1 MKPFI
6 SMHVTHS
13 RFITILML
21 FLLATG
27 SLFAQMSDKQVIEE
41 VKRYRDAGMSQE
53 QIIKEMTKKG
63 VTPAQAQRLR
73 DQYMI
78 QGGGETT
85 FPITGNSSRDDILRR
100 EDSLNF
106 ASNVD
111 EDSIPPTERVYG
123 QSFFSSQNL
132 TFAPN
137 MNMPTPANY
146 VLGAGDEIL
155 IDIWGDSELNLRY
168 TIAPDGHITVPG
180 LGRIQLSGMN
190 VQQAESRIRSQFS
203 TIYSDLDSSEPHTFL
218 AISVGNVRSIKVNV
232 MGEVKRPGTYTLSSF
247 SSAFHALYAAGG
259 TSRIGSIRNIRLFRS
274 GKAIATVD
282 LYEYLMKGNNMADI
296 TLQDGDIVMVEPYGI
311 LAQATGEVKRPMW
324 YELKEGETLE
334 DLIRYAGG
342 FSDNAYRG
350 TISVLRKGSEEME
363 AHTLSEA
370 QYGSFRLQ
378 DGDRIEVGNI
388 LEKYANMVEVT
399 GSVYRPGRYAIGE
412 QIRTVGD
419 LIKVAQGTTGD
430 AYLQRVLLYRENEDL
445 TRSMQSFSLEALL
458 SGQIAD
464 IALRKN
470 DLLHIPSVLS
480 LESDF
485 TVYIGGE
492 VRYPDNYP
500 YADNMRLEDI
510 ILRAG
515 GLTEA
520 ASTAR
525 IDVYRR
531 IKNPSGTAVP
541 VESSERFTFTL
552 TDGEIV
558 SSDPSFT
565 LQPYDQVV
573 VRRSPGYEVQQNV
586 SISGEVLFGGQY
598 AKLRKDERLSSLVER
613 AGGLTPYAYVKGA
626 RLTRRLT
633 ADEQKQARE
642 ALMLKLEAD
651 VVKPEDKDSVN
662 YEEQLA
668 QVDLSS
674 RPVGID
680 LKKALKNPGGPEDII
695 LRDGD
700 VLSIPEFQATVRIS
714 GGVLY
719 PNTVTYKKNKKLGYY
734 IDQAGG
740 YSRLALKRNPYVVY
754 MNGQVSSGRWARI
767 EPGCEI
773 IVPERPEREPMS
785 LQGILGIST
794 SLASIALLITNLIK

>member
-63 VTPAQAQRLR
+63 VTPAQAQRLY
-73 DQYMI
+73 DQYSN
-78 QGGGETT
+78 QGDSEATVVSSGNTLQDDVLRGEGGFTENIVTAADAE
-85 FPITGNSSRDDILRR
+85 S
-100 EDSLNF
+100 
-106 ASNVD
+106 
-111 EDSIPPTERVYG
+111 PTEQVYG

-552 TDGEIV
+552 VDGEIV

-626 RLTRRLT
+626 RLMRRLN
-633 ADEQKQARE
+633 ADELKQALE
-642 ALMLKLEAD
+642 AMRLKLEAD
-651 VVKPEDKDSVN
+651 TTAIVDSLEL
-662 YEEQLA
+662 EEQLA

-674 RPVGID
+674 RPLGID
-680 LKKALKNPGGPEDII
+680 LERAMKNPGGPEDII

-740 YSRLALKRNPYVVY
+740 YSRLAQKRNPYVVY

>member
-1 MKPFI
+1 
-6 SMHVTHS
+6 MHVNPS
-13 RFITILML
+13 RFLTVLLL
-21 FLLATG
+21 FLLAAG
-27 SLFAQMSDKQVIEE
+27 SLFAQISDSQVIEE
-41 VKRYRDAGMSQE
+41 LKRYRDAGMSQE
-53 QIIKEMTKKG
+53 QIIREMTKKG
-63 VTPAQAQRLR
+63 VTPAQVQRLR
-73 DQYMI
+73 DQYLN
-78 QGGGETT
+78 QEGEAAAAA
-85 FPITGNSSRDDILRR
+85 PSGRSLQDDVLRGEAGFTENPVAT
-100 EDSLNF
+100 EDKGT
-106 ASNVD
+106 
-111 EDSIPPTERVYG
+111 PTESVYG
-123 QSFFSSQNL
+123 QSLFSSQNL

-146 VLGAGDEIL
+146 VLGPGDEVI
-155 IDIWGDSELNLRY
+155 IDVWGDSELNVRY
-168 TIAPDGHITVPG
+168 TVAPDGHITVPG
-180 LGRIQLSGMN
+180 LGRIQLSGLS
-190 VQQAESRIRSQFS
+190 VKQAELKIKNEFS
-203 TIYSDLDSSEPHTFL
+203 TIYSDLGSGEPHTFL

-274 GKAIATVD
+274 GKAVATVD

-296 TLQDGDIVMVEPYGI
+296 TLQEGDIVMVEPYGI
-311 LAQATGEVKRPMW
+311 LAQAIGEVKRPMW

-342 FSDNAYRG
+342 YSGNAYRG
-350 TISVLRKGSEEME
+350 NVSVLRKGSEEME
-363 AHTLSEA
+363 AHTLGEA
-370 QYGSFRLQ
+370 QYGTFRLK
-378 DGDRIEVGNI
+378 DGDRAEVSTI
-388 LEKYANMVEVT
+388 LDKYANMVEVT
-399 GSVYRPGRYAIGE
+399 GSVYRPGKYAIGE

-419 LIKVAQGTTGD
+419 LIKVAQGATGD
-430 AYLQRVLLYRENEDL
+430 AYLQRALLYRENEDL
-445 TRSMQSFSLEALL
+445 TRSMQSFSLDALL

-464 IALRKN
+464 IELRKN

-492 VRYPDNYP
+492 VRHPDSYP
-500 YADNMRLEDI
+500 YAENMTIEDI

-525 IDVYRR
+525 VDVYRR
-531 IKNPSGTAVP
+531 LKNPSGTAVP
-541 VESSERFTFTL
+541 KESGERFTFTL
-552 TDGEIV
+552 ADGEIV
-558 SSDPSFT
+558 SSDPGFT

-586 SISGEVLFGGQY
+586 TISGEVLFGGQY
-598 AKLRKDERLSSLVER
+598 AKVSKNERLSSLVER
-613 AGGLTPYAYVKGA
+613 AGGLTSYAYVKGA

-633 ADEQKQARE
+633 AAELKQARQ
-642 ALMLKLEAD
+642 ALRLKLEAD
-651 VVKPEDKDSVN
+651 VTKKEDSIN

-668 QVDLSS
+668 QVDLSN

-680 LKKALKNPGGPEDII
+680 LEKALKHPGGPEDII

-700 VLSIPEFQATVRIS
+700 ALSIPQFEATVRIS

-734 IDQAGG
+734 INQAGG
-740 YSRLALKRNPYVVY
+740 YSRLAQKRNPYVVY
-754 MNGQVSSGRWARI
+754 MNGQVASGYWARI

-785 LQGILGIST
+785 LQGILGMST
-794 SLASIALLITNLIK
+794 SLASIALLISNLIK

>member
-1 MKPFI
+1 MNPFLPK
-6 SMHVTHS
+6 HVTH
-13 RFITILML
+13 RKFFTV
-21 FLLATG
+21 FLL
-27 SLFAQMSDKQVIEE
+27 SLFATASLLAQISDRQVIEE
-41 VKRYRDAGMSQE
+41 LKRYRDAGMSQE
-53 QIIKEMTKKG
+53 QIMKEMSSKG
-63 VTPAQAQRLR
+63 VTPAQVQRLR
-73 DQYMI
+73 DQYLN
-78 QGGGETT
+78 QEGNAAAVV
-85 FPITGNSSRDDILRR
+85 PSGNSLQDNVLRGEAGFAENPAVT
-100 EDSLNF
+100 ED
-106 ASNVD
+106 AGA
-111 EDSIPPTERVYG
+111 PTELVYG
-123 QSFFSSQNL
+123 QSLFSSQNL

-155 IDIWGDSELNLRY
+155 IDIWGDSELNVRY
-168 TIAPDGHITVPG
+168 TIAPDGYITVPG
-180 LGRIQLSGMN
+180 LGRIQLSGMK
-190 VQQAESRIRSQFS
+190 VQQAETRLRNQFS
-203 TIYSDLDSSEPHTFL
+203 TIYAGLNDSEPHTFL

-232 MGEVKRPGTYTLSSF
+232 MGEVKRPGTYTLTSF

-274 GKAIATVD
+274 GKDIATVD
-282 LYEYLMKGNNMADI
+282 LYEYLMNGNNMADI

-324 YELKEGETLE
+324 YELKQGETLE

-350 TISVLRKGSEEME
+350 TLSVLRKGREEME

-370 QYGSFRLQ
+370 QYGSFQLQ
-378 DGDRIEVGNI
+378 DGDRVEVGNI
-388 LEKYANMVEVT
+388 LDKYANMVEVT

-464 IALRKN
+464 IELRKN

-492 VRYPDNYP
+492 VRYPDIYP
-500 YADNMRLEDI
+500 YADNMKLEDI

-541 VESSERFTFTL
+541 IESSERFTFTL
-552 TDGEIV
+552 VDGEIV
-558 SSDPSFT
+558 SSDPNFT
-565 LQPYDQVV
+565 LKPYDQVV
-573 VRRSPGYEVQQNV
+573 VRRSPSYEVQQNV
-586 SISGEVLFGGQY
+586 TISGEVLFGGQY
-598 AKLRKDERLSSLVER
+598 AKLRKDERLSSLVKR

-633 ADEQKQARE
+633 DDELKQARE
-642 ALMLKLEAD
+642 AMRLKLEAD
-651 VVKPEDKDSVN
+651 VTKAKDSVN

-674 RPVGID
+674 RPVAID
-680 LKKALKNPGGPEDII
+680 LERALKNPGGAEDII

-700 VLSIPEFQATVRIS
+700 VLSVPEFQATVRIS

-719 PNTVTYKKNKKLGYY
+719 PNTVTYQKNKKVGYY
-734 IDQAGG
+734 ISQAGG
-740 YSRLALKRNPYVVY
+740 YSRLAQKRSPYVVY
-754 MNGQVSSGRWARI
+754 MNGQVASGRWARI

-794 SLASIALLITNLIK
+794 SLASIALLITNLIQ

>member
-1 MKPFI
+1 
-6 SMHVTHS
+6 MHVNPS
-13 RFITILML
+13 RFLTVLLL
-21 FLLATG
+21 FLLTAG
-27 SLFAQMSDKQVIEE
+27 SLFAQISDSQVIEE
-41 VKRYRDAGMSQE
+41 LKRYRDAGMSQE
-53 QIIKEMTKKG
+53 QIIREMTKKG
-63 VTPAQAQRLR
+63 VTPAQVQRLR
-73 DQYMI
+73 DQYLN
-78 QGGGETT
+78 QEGEAAA
-85 FPITGNSSRDDILRR
+85 PSGKSLQDDVLRGEAGFTENPVAT
-100 EDSLNF
+100 EDKGS
-106 ASNVD
+106 
-111 EDSIPPTERVYG
+111 PTESIYG
-123 QSFFSSQNL
+123 QSLFSSQNL

-146 VLGAGDEIL
+146 VLGPGDEVI
-155 IDIWGDSELNLRY
+155 IDVWGDSELNVRY
-168 TIAPDGHITVPG
+168 TVAPDGHITVPG
-180 LGRIQLSGMN
+180 LGRIQLSGLS
-190 VQQAESRIRSQFS
+190 VKQAELKIKNEFS
-203 TIYSDLDSSEPHTFL
+203 TIYSDLGSGEPHTFL

-274 GKAIATVD
+274 GKAVATVD

-296 TLQDGDIVMVEPYGI
+296 TLQEGDIVMVEPYGI
-311 LAQATGEVKRPMW
+311 LAQAIGEVKRPMW

-342 FSDNAYRG
+342 YSGNAYRG
-350 TISVLRKGSEEME
+350 NVSVLRKGSEEME
-363 AHTLSEA
+363 AHTLGEA
-370 QYGSFRLQ
+370 QYGTFRLK
-378 DGDRIEVGNI
+378 DGDRAEVSTI
-388 LEKYANMVEVT
+388 LDKYANMVEVT
-399 GSVYRPGRYAIGE
+399 GSVYRPGKYAIGE

-430 AYLQRVLLYRENEDL
+430 AYLQRALLYRENEDL
-445 TRSMQSFSLEALL
+445 TRSMQSFSLDALL

-464 IALRKN
+464 IELRKN

-492 VRYPDNYP
+492 VRHPDSYP
-500 YADNMRLEDI
+500 YAENMTIEDI

-525 IDVYRR
+525 VDVYRR
-531 IKNPSGTAVP
+531 LKDPSGTAVP
-541 VESSERFTFTL
+541 KESGERFTFTL
-552 TDGEIV
+552 ADGEIV
-558 SSDPSFT
+558 SSDPDFT

-586 SISGEVLFGGQY
+586 TVSGEVLFGGQY
-598 AKLRKDERLSSLVER
+598 AKVRKDERLSSLVER
-613 AGGLTPYAYVKGA
+613 AGGLTPHAYVKGA

-633 ADEQKQARE
+633 AAELKQAQE
-642 ALMLKLEAD
+642 ALKLKLEAD
-651 VVKPEDKDSVN
+651 VTKKEDSVN

-668 QVDLSS
+668 QVDLSN

-680 LKKALKNPGGPEDII
+680 LEKALKHPGGPEDII

-700 VLSIPEFQATVRIS
+700 VLNIPEFEATVRIS

-734 IDQAGG
+734 INQAGG
-740 YSRLALKRNPYVVY
+740 YSRLAQKRNPYVVY
-754 MNGQVSSGRWARI
+754 MNGQVASGHWARI

-773 IVPERPEREPMS
+773 IVPERPEREPIS
-785 LQGILGIST
+785 LQGILGMTT
-794 SLASIALLITNLIK
+794 SLTTIALLISNLLK

>member
-6 SMHVTHS
+6 PMQVTHS
-13 RFITILML
+13 RFVTLLLL
-21 FLLATG
+21 FLFVSAG
-27 SLFAQMSDKQVIEE
+27 LFAQISDSQVIEQL
-41 VKRYRDAGMSQE
+41 KQYRDAGMSQE
-53 QIIKEMTKKG
+53 QIIKEMSKKG
-63 VTPAQAQRLR
+63 VTPAQVQRLR
-73 DQYMI
+73 DQYLN
-78 QGGGETT
+78 QEGDAAAAVPSDNTLQDDVLRGEAGFTEN
-85 FPITGNSSRDDILRR
+85 PEAA
-100 EDSLNF
+100 EDAGS
-106 ASNVD
+106 
-111 EDSIPPTERVYG
+111 PTERVYG
-123 QSFFSSQNL
+123 QSFFTSQNL

-155 IDIWGDSELNLRY
+155 IDIWGNSELNVRY
-168 TIAPDGHITVPG
+168 TIAPDGHVTIPG

-190 VQQAESRIRSQFS
+190 VKQAETRIRNEFAV
-203 TIYSDLDSSEPHTFL
+203 IYSDLDDPYPGTFL
-218 AISVGNVRSIKVNV
+218 AISIGNVRSIKVNV
-232 MGEVKRPGTYTLSSF
+232 MGEVGRPGTYTLSSF
-247 SSAFHALYAAGG
+247 ASAFHALYAAGG
-259 TSRIGSIRNIRLFRS
+259 TSRIGSIRNIRLFRA
-274 GKAIATVD
+274 GKAVATVD

-311 LAQATGEVKRPMW
+311 LAQAAGEVKRPMW
-324 YELKEGETLE
+324 YELKEGETLD

-342 FSDNAYRG
+342 YSGNAYRG

-370 QYGSFRLQ
+370 EYGYFQLK
-378 DGDRIEVGNI
+378 DGDRAEVGNI
-388 LEKYANMVEVT
+388 LENYANMVEVT
-399 GSVYRPGRYAIGE
+399 GSVYRPGRYAVGE

-419 LIKVAQGTTGD
+419 LVKVAQGTTGD
-430 AYLQRVLLYRENEDL
+430 AYLKRVLLYRENEDL

-458 SGQIAD
+458 SGQISD
-464 IALRKN
+464 IELKKN

-492 VRYPDNYP
+492 VRYPDSYP
-500 YADNMRLEDI
+500 YATNMTLEDI

-525 IDVYRR
+525 VDVYRR

-541 VESSERFTFTL
+541 TESGERFTFTL
-552 TDGEIV
+552 ADGEIV
-558 SSDPSFT
+558 SSDPGFT

-573 VRRSPGYEVQQNV
+573 IRRSPAYEVQQNV
-586 SISGEVLFGGQY
+586 TIGGEVLFGGQY
-598 AKLRKDERLSSLVER
+598 AKLKKDERLSSLVER
-613 AGGLTPYAYVKGA
+613 SGGLTPYAYVKGA

-633 ADEQKQARE
+633 AAELRQARE
-642 ALMLKLEAD
+642 ALRLKLEAD
-651 VVKPEDKDSVN
+651 VPDEENRTNV
-662 YEEQLA
+662 EEQLA

-680 LKKALKNPGGPEDII
+680 LERALKNPGGTEDII

-700 VLSIPEFQATVRIS
+700 VLTIPEYEATVRIS
-714 GGVLY
+714 GAVSY
-719 PNTVTYKKNKKLGYY
+719 PNTVTYRKNKKLGYY
-734 IDQAGG
+734 ISQAGG
-740 YSRLALKRNPYVVY
+740 FSRLAQKRSPYVVY
-754 MNGQVSSGRWARI
+754 MNGQVASGRWAKI

-773 IVPERPEREPMS
+773 IVPERPEREPLS
-785 LQGILGIST
+785 LQGIMGMTT
-794 SLASIALLITNLIK
+794 SLATIALLISNLVK

>member
-6 SMHVTHS
+6 PMRVTHS
-13 RFITILML
+13 RFVTLLLL
-21 FLLATG
+21 FLFVSAGLLA
-27 SLFAQMSDKQVIEE
+27 QISDSQVIEQL
-41 VKRYRDAGMSQE
+41 KQYRDAGMSQE
-53 QIIKEMTKKG
+53 QIIKEMSKKG
-63 VTPAQAQRLR
+63 VTPAQVQRLR
-73 DQYMI
+73 DQYLN
-78 QGGGETT
+78 QEGDAAAAVPSDNTLQDDVLRGEAGFTEN
-85 FPITGNSSRDDILRR
+85 PEAA
-100 EDSLNF
+100 EDAGS
-106 ASNVD
+106 
-111 EDSIPPTERVYG
+111 PTERVYG
-123 QSFFSSQNL
+123 QSFFTSQNL

-155 IDIWGDSELNLRY
+155 IDIWGNSELNVRY
-168 TIAPDGHITVPG
+168 TIAPDGHVTIPG

-190 VQQAESRIRSQFS
+190 VKQAETRIRNEFAV
-203 TIYSDLDSSEPHTFL
+203 IYSDLDDPYPGTFL
-218 AISVGNVRSIKVNV
+218 AISIGNVRSIKVNV
-232 MGEVKRPGTYTLSSF
+232 MGEVSRPGTYTLSSF
-247 SSAFHALYAAGG
+247 ASAFHALYAAGG
-259 TSRIGSIRNIRLFRS
+259 TSRIGSIRNIRLFRA
-274 GKAIATVD
+274 GKAVATVD

-311 LAQATGEVKRPMW
+311 LAQAAGEVKRPMW
-324 YELKEGETLE
+324 YELKEGETLD

-342 FSDNAYRG
+342 YSGNAYRG

-370 QYGSFRLQ
+370 EYGYFQLK
-378 DGDRIEVGNI
+378 DGDRAEVGNI
-388 LEKYANMVEVT
+388 LENYANMVEVT
-399 GSVYRPGRYAIGE
+399 GSVYRPGRYAVGE

-419 LIKVAQGTTGD
+419 LVKVAQGTTGD
-430 AYLQRVLLYRENEDL
+430 AYLKRVLLYRENEDL

-458 SGQIAD
+458 SGQITD
-464 IALRKN
+464 IELKKN

-492 VRYPDNYP
+492 VRYPDSYP
-500 YADNMRLEDI
+500 YATNMTLEDI

-525 IDVYRR
+525 VDVYRR

-541 VESSERFTFTL
+541 TESGERFSFTL
-552 TDGEIV
+552 ADGEIV
-558 SSDPSFT
+558 SSDPGFT

-573 VRRSPGYEVQQNV
+573 IRRSPAYEVQQNV
-586 SISGEVLFGGQY
+586 TIGGEVLFGGQY
-598 AKLRKDERLSSLVER
+598 AKLRKDERLSSFVER
-613 AGGLTPYAYVKGA
+613 SGGLTPYAYVKGA

-633 ADEQKQARE
+633 AAELNQARE
-642 ALMLKLEAD
+642 ALRLKLEAD
-651 VVKPEDKDSVN
+651 VTD
-662 YEEQLA
+662 EENRTNVEQQLA

-680 LKKALKNPGGPEDII
+680 LERALKNPGGTEDII

-700 VLSIPEFQATVRIS
+700 VLTIPEFEATVRIS
-714 GGVLY
+714 GAVSY
-719 PNTVTYKKNKKLGYY
+719 PNTVTYRKNKKLGYY
-734 IDQAGG
+734 ISQAGG
-740 YSRLALKRNPYVVY
+740 FSRLAQKRSPYVVY
-754 MNGQVSSGRWARI
+754 MNGQVASGRWAKI

-773 IVPERPEREPMS
+773 IVPERPEREPFT
-785 LQGILGIST
+785 LQSIMGMTT
-794 SLASIALLITNLIK
+794 SLATIALLISNLLK

>member
-6 SMHVTHS
+6 PMHVNPS
-13 RFITILML
+13 RFLTVLLL
-21 FLLATG
+21 FLLAAG
-27 SLFAQMSDKQVIEE
+27 SLFAQISDSQVIEE
-41 VKRYRDAGMSQE
+41 LKRYRDAGMSQE
-53 QIIKEMTKKG
+53 QIIREMTKKG
-63 VTPAQAQRLR
+63 VTPAQVQRLR
-73 DQYMI
+73 DQYLN
-78 QGGGETT
+78 QEGEAAAAA
-85 FPITGNSSRDDILRR
+85 PSGKSLQDDVLRGEAGFTENPVAT
-100 EDSLNF
+100 EDKGS
-106 ASNVD
+106 
-111 EDSIPPTERVYG
+111 PTESVYG
-123 QSFFSSQNL
+123 QSLFSSQNL

-146 VLGAGDEIL
+146 VLGPGDEVI
-155 IDIWGDSELNLRY
+155 IDVWGDSELNVRY
-168 TIAPDGHITVPG
+168 TVAPDGHITVPG
-180 LGRIQLSGMN
+180 LGRIQLSGLS
-190 VQQAESRIRSQFS
+190 VKQAELKIKNEFS
-203 TIYSDLDSSEPHTFL
+203 TIYSDLGSGEPHTFL

-274 GKAIATVD
+274 GKAVATVD

-296 TLQDGDIVMVEPYGI
+296 TLQEGDIVMVEPYGI
-311 LAQATGEVKRPMW
+311 LAQAIGEVKRPMW

-342 FSDNAYRG
+342 YSGNAYRG
-350 TISVLRKGSEEME
+350 NVSVLRKGSEEME
-363 AHTLSEA
+363 AHTLGEA
-370 QYGSFRLQ
+370 QYGTFRLK
-378 DGDRIEVGNI
+378 DGDRAEVSTI
-388 LEKYANMVEVT
+388 LDKYANMVEVT
-399 GSVYRPGRYAIGE
+399 GSVYRPGKYAIGE

-430 AYLQRVLLYRENEDL
+430 AYLQRALLYRENENL
-445 TRSMQSFSLEALL
+445 TRSMQSFNLDALL

-464 IALRKN
+464 IELRKN

-492 VRYPDNYP
+492 VRHPDSYP
-500 YADNMRLEDI
+500 YAKNMTIEDI

-525 IDVYRR
+525 VDVYRR
-531 IKNPSGTAVP
+531 LKDPSGTAVP
-541 VESSERFTFTL
+541 RESGERFTFTL
-552 TDGEIV
+552 ADGEIV
-558 SSDPSFT
+558 SSDPGFT

-586 SISGEVLFGGQY
+586 TISGEVLFGGQY
-598 AKLRKDERLSSLVER
+598 AKVRKDERLSSLVER
-613 AGGLTPYAYVKGA
+613 AGGLTSYAYVKGA

-633 ADEQKQARE
+633 ATEQQQARE
-642 ALMLKLEAD
+642 ALKLKLEAD
-651 VVKPEDKDSVN
+651 VTKKEDSVN

-668 QVDLSS
+668 QVDLSN

-680 LKKALKNPGGPEDII
+680 LEKALKHPGGPEDII

-700 VLSIPEFQATVRIS
+700 ALSIPQFEATVRIS

-734 IDQAGG
+734 INQAGG
-740 YSRLALKRNPYVVY
+740 YSRLAQKRNPYVVY
-754 MNGQVSSGRWARI
+754 MNGQVASGHWARI

-785 LQGILGIST
+785 LQGIMGMTT
-794 SLASIALLITNLIK
+794 SLATIALLISNLIK

>member
-1 MKPFI
+1 
-6 SMHVTHS
+6 MHVNPT
-13 RFITILML
+13 RFLTVLLL
-21 FLLATG
+21 FLLTAG
-27 SLFAQMSDKQVIEE
+27 SLFAQISDSQVIEE
-41 VKRYRDAGMSQE
+41 LKRYRDAGMSQE
-53 QIIKEMTKKG
+53 QIIREMTKKG
-63 VTPAQAQRLR
+63 VTPAQVQRLR
-73 DQYMI
+73 DQYLN
-78 QGGGETT
+78 QEGEAAALS
-85 FPITGNSSRDDILRR
+85 GKSLQDDVLRGEAGFTENPVAT
-100 EDSLNF
+100 EDKGS
-106 ASNVD
+106 
-111 EDSIPPTERVYG
+111 PTESVYG
-123 QSFFSSQNL
+123 QSLFSSQNL

-146 VLGAGDEIL
+146 VLGPGDEVI
-155 IDIWGDSELNLRY
+155 IDVWGDSELNVRY
-168 TIAPDGHITVPG
+168 TVAPDGHITVPG
-180 LGRIQLSGMN
+180 LGRIQLSGMS
-190 VQQAESRIRSQFS
+190 VKQAELKIKNEFS
-203 TIYSDLDSSEPHTFL
+203 TIYSDLGSGEPHTFL

-274 GKAIATVD
+274 GKAVATVD

-296 TLQDGDIVMVEPYGI
+296 TLQEGDIVMVEPYGI
-311 LAQATGEVKRPMW
+311 LAQAIGEVKRPMW

-342 FSDNAYRG
+342 YSGNAYRG
-350 TISVLRKGSEEME
+350 NVSVLRKGSEEME
-363 AHTLSEA
+363 AHTLGEA
-370 QYGSFRLQ
+370 QYGSFRLK
-378 DGDRIEVGNI
+378 DGDRAEVSTI
-388 LEKYANMVEVT
+388 LDKYANMVEVT
-399 GSVYRPGRYAIGE
+399 GSVYRPGKYAIGE

-419 LIKVAQGTTGD
+419 LIKVAQGATGD
-430 AYLQRVLLYRENEDL
+430 AYLQRALLYRENEDL
-445 TRSMQSFSLEALL
+445 TRSMQSFSLDALL

-464 IALRKN
+464 IELRKN

-492 VRYPDNYP
+492 VRHPDSYP
-500 YADNMRLEDI
+500 YAENMTIEDI

-525 IDVYRR
+525 VDVYRR
-531 IKNPSGTAVP
+531 LKDPSGTAVP
-541 VESSERFTFTL
+541 KESGERFTFTL
-552 TDGEIV
+552 ADGEIV
-558 SSDPSFT
+558 SSDPGFT

-586 SISGEVLFGGQY
+586 TVSGEVLFGGQY
-598 AKLRKDERLSSLVER
+598 AKVSKNERLSSLVER
-613 AGGLTPYAYVKGA
+613 AGGLTPHAYVKGA

-633 ADEQKQARE
+633 IAEQRQARE
-642 ALMLKLEAD
+642 ALKLKVEAD
-651 VVKPEDKDSVN
+651 VIKKEDSVN
-662 YEEQLA
+662 YEEQLT
-668 QVDLSS
+668 QVDLSN

-680 LKKALKNPGGPEDII
+680 LEKALKHPGGPEDII

-700 VLSIPEFQATVRIS
+700 VLNIPEFEATVRIS

-734 IDQAGG
+734 INQAGG
-740 YSRLALKRNPYVVY
+740 YSRLAQKRNPYVVY
-754 MNGQVSSGRWARI
+754 MNGQVASGHWARI

-785 LQGILGIST
+785 LQGIMGMTT
-794 SLASIALLITNLIK
+794 SLATIALLISNLIK

>member
-6 SMHVTHS
+6 SMHVNPS
-13 RFITILML
+13 RFLTVLLL
-21 FLLATG
+21 FLLTAG
-27 SLFAQMSDKQVIEE
+27 SLFAQISDSQVIEE
-41 VKRYRDAGMSQE
+41 LKRYRDAGMSQE
-53 QIIKEMTKKG
+53 QIIREMTKKG
-63 VTPAQAQRLR
+63 VTPAQVQRLR
-73 DQYMI
+73 DQYLN
-78 QGGGETT
+78 QEGEAAA
-85 FPITGNSSRDDILRR
+85 PSGKSLQDDVLRGEAGFTENPVAT
-100 EDSLNF
+100 EDKGT
-106 ASNVD
+106 
-111 EDSIPPTERVYG
+111 PTESVYG
-123 QSFFSSQNL
+123 QSLFSSQNL

-146 VLGAGDEIL
+146 VLGPGDEVI
-155 IDIWGDSELNLRY
+155 IDVWGDSELNVRY
-168 TIAPDGHITVPG
+168 TVAPDGHITVPG
-180 LGRIQLSGMN
+180 LGRIQLSGLS
-190 VQQAESRIRSQFS
+190 VKQAELKIKNEFS
-203 TIYSDLDSSEPHTFL
+203 TIYSDLGSGEPHTFL

-274 GKAIATVD
+274 GKAVATVD

-296 TLQDGDIVMVEPYGI
+296 TLQEGDIVMVEPYGI
-311 LAQATGEVKRPMW
+311 LAQAIGEVKRPMW

-342 FSDNAYRG
+342 YSGNAYRG
-350 TISVLRKGSEEME
+350 NVSVLRKGSEEME
-363 AHTLSEA
+363 AHTLGEA
-370 QYGSFRLQ
+370 QYGTFRLK
-378 DGDRIEVGNI
+378 DGDRAEVSTI
-388 LEKYANMVEVT
+388 LDKYANMVEVT
-399 GSVYRPGRYAIGE
+399 GSVYRPGKYAIGE

-419 LIKVAQGTTGD
+419 LIKVAQGATGD
-430 AYLQRVLLYRENEDL
+430 AYLQRALLYRENEDL
-445 TRSMQSFSLEALL
+445 TRSMQSFSLDALL

-464 IALRKN
+464 IELRKN

-492 VRYPDNYP
+492 VRHPDSYP
-500 YADNMRLEDI
+500 YAENMTIEDI

-525 IDVYRR
+525 VDVYRR
-531 IKNPSGTAVP
+531 LKDPSGTAVP
-541 VESSERFTFTL
+541 RESGERFTFTL
-552 TDGEIV
+552 ADGEIV
-558 SSDPSFT
+558 SSDPGFT

-586 SISGEVLFGGQY
+586 TVSGEVLFGGQY
-598 AKLRKDERLSSLVER
+598 AKVSKNERLSSLVER
-613 AGGLTPYAYVKGA
+613 AGGLTPHAYVKGA

-633 ADEQKQARE
+633 IAEQRQARE
-642 ALMLKLEAD
+642 ALKLKVEAD
-651 VVKPEDKDSVN
+651 VIKKEDSVN
-662 YEEQLA
+662 YEEQLT
-668 QVDLSS
+668 QVDLSN

-680 LKKALKNPGGPEDII
+680 LEKALKHPGGPEDII

-700 VLSIPEFQATVRIS
+700 ALSIPQFEATVRIS

-734 IDQAGG
+734 INQAGG
-740 YSRLALKRNPYVVY
+740 YSRLAQKRNPYVVY
-754 MNGQVSSGRWARI
+754 MNGQVASGYWARI

-785 LQGILGIST
+785 LQGILGMST

>member
-6 SMHVTHS
+6 PMQVTHS
-13 RFITILML
+13 RFVTLLLL
-21 FLLATG
+21 FLFVSAGLLA
-27 SLFAQMSDKQVIEE
+27 QISDSQVIEQL
-41 VKRYRDAGMSQE
+41 KQYRDAGMSQE
-53 QIIKEMTKKG
+53 QIIKEMSKKG
-63 VTPAQAQRLR
+63 VTPAQVQRLR
-73 DQYMI
+73 DQYLN
-78 QGGGETT
+78 QEGDAAAAVPSDNTLQDDVLRGEAGFTEN
-85 FPITGNSSRDDILRR
+85 PEAA
-100 EDSLNF
+100 EDAGS
-106 ASNVD
+106 
-111 EDSIPPTERVYG
+111 PTERVYG
-123 QSFFSSQNL
+123 QSFFTSQNL

-155 IDIWGDSELNLRY
+155 IDIWGNSELNVRY
-168 TIAPDGHITVPG
+168 TIAPDGHVTIPG

-190 VQQAESRIRSQFS
+190 VKQAETRIRNEFAV
-203 TIYSDLDSSEPHTFL
+203 IYSDLDDPYPGTFL
-218 AISVGNVRSIKVNV
+218 AISIGNVRSIKVNV
-232 MGEVKRPGTYTLSSF
+232 MGEVGRPGTYTLSSF
-247 SSAFHALYAAGG
+247 ASAFHALYAAGG
-259 TSRIGSIRNIRLFRS
+259 TSRIGSIRNIRLFRA
-274 GKAIATVD
+274 GKAVATVD

-311 LAQATGEVKRPMW
+311 LAQAAGEVKRPMW
-324 YELKEGETLE
+324 YELKEGETLD

-342 FSDNAYRG
+342 YSGNAYRG

-370 QYGSFRLQ
+370 EYGYFQLK
-378 DGDRIEVGNI
+378 DGDRAEVGNI
-388 LEKYANMVEVT
+388 LENYANMVEVT
-399 GSVYRPGRYAIGE
+399 GSVYRPGRYAVGE

-419 LIKVAQGTTGD
+419 LVKVAQGTTGD
-430 AYLQRVLLYRENEDL
+430 AYLKRVLLYRENEDL

-458 SGQIAD
+458 SGQITD
-464 IALRKN
+464 IELKKN

-492 VRYPDNYP
+492 VRYPDSYP
-500 YADNMRLEDI
+500 YATNMTLEDI

-525 IDVYRR
+525 VDVYRR

-541 VESSERFTFTL
+541 TESGERFSFTL
-552 TDGEIV
+552 ADGEIV
-558 SSDPSFT
+558 SSDPGFT

-573 VRRSPGYEVQQNV
+573 IRRSPAYEVQQNV
-586 SISGEVLFGGQY
+586 TIGGEVLFGGQY
-598 AKLRKDERLSSLVER
+598 AKLRKDERLSSFVER
-613 AGGLTPYAYVKGA
+613 SGGLTPYAYVKGA

-633 ADEQKQARE
+633 AAELRQARE
-642 ALMLKLEAD
+642 ALRLKLEAD
-651 VVKPEDKDSVN
+651 VPDEENRTNV
-662 YEEQLA
+662 EEQLA

-680 LKKALKNPGGPEDII
+680 LERALKNPGGTEDII

-700 VLSIPEFQATVRIS
+700 VLTIPEFEATVRIS
-714 GGVLY
+714 GAVSY
-719 PNTVTYKKNKKLGYY
+719 PNTVTYRKNKKLGYY
-734 IDQAGG
+734 INQAGG
-740 YSRLALKRNPYVVY
+740 FSRLAQKRSPYVVY
-754 MNGQVSSGRWARI
+754 MNGQVASGRWAKI

-773 IVPERPEREPMS
+773 IVPERPEREPLS
-785 LQGILGIST
+785 LQGIMGMST
-794 SLASIALLITNLIK
+794 SIASIALLISNLVK

>member
-6 SMHVTHS
+6 PMQVNHS
-13 RFITILML
+13 RFVTLLLL
-21 FLLATG
+21 FLFVSAG
-27 SLFAQMSDKQVIEE
+27 LFAQISDSQVIEQL
-41 VKRYRDAGMSQE
+41 KQYRDAGMSQE
-53 QIIKEMTKKG
+53 QIIKEMSKKG
-63 VTPAQAQRLR
+63 VTPAQVQRLR
-73 DQYMI
+73 DQYLN
-78 QGGGETT
+78 QEGDAAAAVPSDNTLQDDVLRGEAGFTEN
-85 FPITGNSSRDDILRR
+85 PEAA
-100 EDSLNF
+100 EDAGS
-106 ASNVD
+106 
-111 EDSIPPTERVYG
+111 PTERVYG
-123 QSFFSSQNL
+123 QSFFTSQNL

-155 IDIWGDSELNLRY
+155 IDIWGNSELNVRY
-168 TIAPDGHITVPG
+168 TIAPDGHVTIPG

-190 VQQAESRIRSQFS
+190 VKQAETRIRNEFAV
-203 TIYSDLDSSEPHTFL
+203 IYSDLDDPYPGTFL
-218 AISVGNVRSIKVNV
+218 AISIGNVRSIKVNV
-232 MGEVKRPGTYTLSSF
+232 MGEVGRPGTYTLSSF
-247 SSAFHALYAAGG
+247 ASAFHALYAAGG
-259 TSRIGSIRNIRLFRS
+259 TSRIGSIRNIRLFRA
-274 GKAIATVD
+274 GKAVATVD

-311 LAQATGEVKRPMW
+311 LAQAAGEVKRPMW
-324 YELKEGETLE
+324 YELKEGETLD

-342 FSDNAYRG
+342 YSGNAYRG

-370 QYGSFRLQ
+370 EYGYFQLK
-378 DGDRIEVGNI
+378 DGDRAEVGNI
-388 LEKYANMVEVT
+388 LENYANMVEVT
-399 GSVYRPGRYAIGE
+399 GSVYRPGRYAVGE

-419 LIKVAQGTTGD
+419 LVKVAQGTTGD
-430 AYLQRVLLYRENEDL
+430 AYLKRVLLYRENEDL

-458 SGQIAD
+458 SGQITD
-464 IALRKN
+464 IELKKN

-492 VRYPDNYP
+492 VRYPDSYP
-500 YADNMRLEDI
+500 YATNMTLEDI

-525 IDVYRR
+525 VDVYRR

-541 VESSERFTFTL
+541 TESGERFSFTL
-552 TDGEIV
+552 ADGEIV
-558 SSDPSFT
+558 SSDPGFT

-573 VRRSPGYEVQQNV
+573 IRRSPAYEVQQNV
-586 SISGEVLFGGQY
+586 TIGGEVLFGGQY

-613 AGGLTPYAYVKGA
+613 SGGLTPYAYVKGA

-633 ADEQKQARE
+633 AAELRQARE
-642 ALMLKLEAD
+642 ALRLKLEAD
-651 VVKPEDKDSVN
+651 VTEEDDRVN
-662 YEEQLA
+662 IEQQLA

-674 RPVGID
+674 RPVGIN
-680 LKKALKNPGGPEDII
+680 LERALKNPGGTEDII

-700 VLSIPEFQATVRIS
+700 VLTIPEFEATVRIS
-714 GGVLY
+714 GAVSY
-719 PNTVTYKKNKKLGYY
+719 PNTVTYRKNKKLGYY
-734 IDQAGG
+734 ISQAGG
-740 YSRLALKRNPYVVY
+740 FSRLAQKRSPYVVY
-754 MNGQVSSGRWARI
+754 MNGQVASGRWAKI

-773 IVPERPEREPMS
+773 IVPERPEREPLS
-785 LQGILGIST
+785 LQGIMGMST
-794 SLASIALLITNLIK
+794 SIASIALLISNLVK

>member
-1 MKPFI
+1 
-6 SMHVTHS
+6 MHVNPS
-13 RFITILML
+13 RFLTVLLL
-21 FLLATG
+21 FLLTAG
-27 SLFAQMSDKQVIEE
+27 SLFAQISDSQVIEE
-41 VKRYRDAGMSQE
+41 LKRYRDAGMSQE
-53 QIIKEMTKKG
+53 QIIREMTKKG
-63 VTPAQAQRLR
+63 VTPAQVQRLR
-73 DQYMI
+73 DQYLN
-78 QGGGETT
+78 QEGEAAAAA
-85 FPITGNSSRDDILRR
+85 PSGKSLQDDVLRGEAGFTENPVAT
-100 EDSLNF
+100 EDKGT
-106 ASNVD
+106 
-111 EDSIPPTERVYG
+111 PTESVYG
-123 QSFFSSQNL
+123 QSLFSSQNL

-146 VLGAGDEIL
+146 VLGPGDEVI
-155 IDIWGDSELNLRY
+155 IDVWGDSELNVRY
-168 TIAPDGHITVPG
+168 TVAPDGHITVPG
-180 LGRIQLSGMN
+180 LGRIQLSGLS
-190 VQQAESRIRSQFS
+190 VKQAELKIKNEFS
-203 TIYSDLDSSEPHTFL
+203 TIYSDLGSGEPHTFL

-274 GKAIATVD
+274 GKAVATVD

-296 TLQDGDIVMVEPYGI
+296 TLQEGDIVMVEPYGI
-311 LAQATGEVKRPMW
+311 LAQAVGEVKRPMW

-342 FSDNAYRG
+342 YSDNAYRG
-350 TISVLRKGSEEME
+350 NVSVLRKGSEEME
-363 AHTLSEA
+363 AHTLGEA
-370 QYGSFRLQ
+370 QYGTFRLK
-378 DGDRIEVGNI
+378 DGDRAEVSTI
-388 LEKYANMVEVT
+388 LDKYANMVEVT
-399 GSVYRPGRYAIGE
+399 GSVYRPGKYAIGE

-430 AYLQRVLLYRENEDL
+430 AYLQRALLYRENEDL
-445 TRSMQSFSLEALL
+445 TRSMQSFSLDALL

-464 IALRKN
+464 IELRKN

-492 VRYPDNYP
+492 VRHPDSYP
-500 YADNMRLEDI
+500 YAENMTIEDI

-531 IKNPSGTAVP
+531 LKDPSGTAVP
-541 VESSERFTFTL
+541 KESGERFTFTL
-552 TDGEIV
+552 ADGEIV
-558 SSDPSFT
+558 SSDPGFT

-586 SISGEVLFGGQY
+586 TISGEVLFGGQY
-598 AKLRKDERLSSLVER
+598 AKVSKNERLSSLVER
-613 AGGLTPYAYVKGA
+613 AGGLTSYAYVKGA

-633 ADEQKQARE
+633 AAELKQARQ
-642 ALMLKLEAD
+642 ALRLKLEAD
-651 VVKPEDKDSVN
+651 VTKKEDSIN

-668 QVDLSS
+668 QVDLSN

-680 LKKALKNPGGPEDII
+680 LEKALKHPGGPEDII

-700 VLSIPEFQATVRIS
+700 ALSIPQFEATVRIS

-734 IDQAGG
+734 INQAGG
-740 YSRLALKRNPYVVY
+740 YSRLAQKRNPYVVY
-754 MNGQVSSGRWARI
+754 MNGQVASGYWARI

-785 LQGILGIST
+785 LQGILGMST
-794 SLASIALLITNLIK
+794 SLASIALLISNLIK

>member
-1 MKPFI
+1 
-6 SMHVTHS
+6 MHVNPS
-13 RFITILML
+13 RFLTFLLL
-21 FLLATG
+21 FLLTAG
-27 SLFAQMSDKQVIEE
+27 SLFAQISDSQVIEE
-41 VKRYRDAGMSQE
+41 LKRYRDAGMSQE
-53 QIIKEMTKKG
+53 QIIREMTKKG
-63 VTPAQAQRLR
+63 VTPAQVQRLR
-73 DQYMI
+73 DQYLN
-78 QGGGETT
+78 QEGEAAA
-85 FPITGNSSRDDILRR
+85 PSGKSLQDDVLRGEAGFTENPVAT
-100 EDSLNF
+100 EDKGT
-106 ASNVD
+106 
-111 EDSIPPTERVYG
+111 PTESVYG
-123 QSFFSSQNL
+123 QSLFSSQNL

-146 VLGAGDEIL
+146 VLGPGDEVI
-155 IDIWGDSELNLRY
+155 IDVWGDSELNVRY
-168 TIAPDGHITVPG
+168 TVAPDGHITVPG
-180 LGRIQLSGMN
+180 LGRIQLSGLS
-190 VQQAESRIRSQFS
+190 VKQAELKIKNEFS
-203 TIYSDLDSSEPHTFL
+203 TIYSDLGSGEPHTFL

-274 GKAIATVD
+274 GKAVATVD

-296 TLQDGDIVMVEPYGI
+296 TLQEGDIVMVEPYGI
-311 LAQATGEVKRPMW
+311 LAQAIGEVKRPMW

-342 FSDNAYRG
+342 YSGNAYRG
-350 TISVLRKGSEEME
+350 NVSVLRKGSEEME
-363 AHTLSEA
+363 AHTLGEA
-370 QYGSFRLQ
+370 QYGSFRLK
-378 DGDRIEVGNI
+378 DGDRAEVSTI
-388 LEKYANMVEVT
+388 LDKYANMVEVT
-399 GSVYRPGRYAIGE
+399 GSVYRPGKYAIGE

-430 AYLQRVLLYRENEDL
+430 AYLQRALLYRENEDL
-445 TRSMQSFSLEALL
+445 TRSMQSFSLDALL

-464 IALRKN
+464 IELRKN

-492 VRYPDNYP
+492 VRHPDSYP
-500 YADNMRLEDI
+500 YAENMTIEDI

-525 IDVYRR
+525 VDVYRR
-531 IKNPSGTAVP
+531 LKDPSGTTVP
-541 VESSERFTFTL
+541 KESGERFTFTL
-552 TDGEIV
+552 ADGEIV
-558 SSDPSFT
+558 SSDPGFT

-586 SISGEVLFGGQY
+586 TISGEVLFGGQY
-598 AKLRKDERLSSLVER
+598 AKVSKNERLSSLVER
-613 AGGLTPYAYVKGA
+613 AGGLTPHAYVKGA

-633 ADEQKQARE
+633 IAEQRQARE
-642 ALMLKLEAD
+642 ALKLKVEAD
-651 VVKPEDKDSVN
+651 VIKKEDSVN
-662 YEEQLA
+662 YEEQLT
-668 QVDLSS
+668 QVDLSN

-680 LKKALKNPGGPEDII
+680 LEKALKHPGGPEDII

-700 VLSIPEFQATVRIS
+700 ALSIPQFEATVRIS

-734 IDQAGG
+734 INQAGG
-740 YSRLALKRNPYVVY
+740 YSRLAQKRNPYVVY
-754 MNGQVSSGRWARI
+754 MNGQVASGYWARI

-785 LQGILGIST
+785 LQGILGMTT
-794 SLASIALLITNLIK
+794 SLTTIALLISNLLK

>member
-6 SMHVTHS
+6 SMHVNPS
-13 RFITILML
+13 RFLTVLLL
-21 FLLATG
+21 FLLTAG
-27 SLFAQMSDKQVIEE
+27 SLFAQISDSQVIEE
-41 VKRYRDAGMSQE
+41 LKRYRDAGMSQE
-53 QIIKEMTKKG
+53 QIIREMTKKG
-63 VTPAQAQRLR
+63 VTPAQVQRLR
-73 DQYMI
+73 DQYLN
-78 QGGGETT
+78 QEGEAAA
-85 FPITGNSSRDDILRR
+85 PSGKSLQDDVLRGEAGFTENPVAT
-100 EDSLNF
+100 EDKGS
-106 ASNVD
+106 
-111 EDSIPPTERVYG
+111 PTESVYG
-123 QSFFSSQNL
+123 QSLFSSQNL

-146 VLGAGDEIL
+146 VLGPGDEVI
-155 IDIWGDSELNLRY
+155 IDVWGDSELNVRY
-168 TIAPDGHITVPG
+168 TVAPDGHITVPG
-180 LGRIQLSGMN
+180 LGRIQLSGLS
-190 VQQAESRIRSQFS
+190 VKQAELKIKNEFS
-203 TIYSDLDSSEPHTFL
+203 TIYSDLGSGEPHTFL

-274 GKAIATVD
+274 GKAVATVD

-296 TLQDGDIVMVEPYGI
+296 TLQEGDIVMVEPYGI
-311 LAQATGEVKRPMW
+311 LAQAIGEVKRPMW

-342 FSDNAYRG
+342 YSGNAYRG
-350 TISVLRKGSEEME
+350 NVSVLRKGSKEME
-363 AHTLSEA
+363 AHTLGEA
-370 QYGSFRLQ
+370 QYGTFRLK
-378 DGDRIEVGNI
+378 DGDRAEVSTI
-388 LEKYANMVEVT
+388 LDKYANMVEVT
-399 GSVYRPGRYAIGE
+399 GSVYRPGKYAIGE

-430 AYLQRVLLYRENEDL
+430 AYLQRALLYRENEDL
-445 TRSMQSFSLEALL
+445 TRSMQSFSLDALL

-464 IALRKN
+464 IELRKN

-492 VRYPDNYP
+492 VRHPDSYP
-500 YADNMRLEDI
+500 YAENMTIEDI

-525 IDVYRR
+525 VDVYRR
-531 IKNPSGTAVP
+531 LKDPSGTTVP
-541 VESSERFTFTL
+541 KESGERFTFTL
-552 TDGEIV
+552 ADGEIV
-558 SSDPSFT
+558 SSDPGFT

-586 SISGEVLFGGQY
+586 TISGEVLFGGQY
-598 AKLRKDERLSSLVER
+598 AKVSKNERLSSLVER
-613 AGGLTPYAYVKGA
+613 AGGLTPHAYVKGA

-633 ADEQKQARE
+633 IAEQRQARE
-642 ALMLKLEAD
+642 ALKLKVEAD
-651 VVKPEDKDSVN
+651 VIKKEDSVN
-662 YEEQLA
+662 YEEQLT
-668 QVDLSS
+668 QVDLSN

-680 LKKALKNPGGPEDII
+680 LEKALKHPGGPEDII

-700 VLSIPEFQATVRIS
+700 ALSIPQFEATVRIS

-734 IDQAGG
+734 INQAGG
-740 YSRLALKRNPYVVY
+740 YSRLAQKRNPYVVY
-754 MNGQVSSGRWARI
+754 MNGQVASGYWARI

-785 LQGILGIST
+785 LQGILGMTT
-794 SLASIALLITNLIK
+794 SLTTIALLISNLLK